1 MKQCKCCH
9 SEIYLSPFFT
19 LNNMPDSAQGF
30 LEKDDLSN
38 DKGSDIEVY
47 QCPYCG
53 LVQLFCEPVPYYKD
67 VIRAT
72 GLSEEMKAFRNNQFA
87 GLADKYQLK
96 HKKIIEYG
104 AFTGDVLDVVRNS
117 FPCVA
122 YGLEHSPN
130 SVKTGLDKGLNMIQG
145 YLDSEDIVL
154 QEGPF
159 DLFYCLNFM
168 EHMVNPEGFL
178 KGAAANLSEEGI
190 GVIEVPNC
198 DMIFTEKLY
207 SEFISD
213 HLMYF
218 TKETLIQ
225 MLNRNGFEVL
235 ECDVIWY
242 DYIIS
247 AVVRKKKLIDGN
259 GFSIQYEKMREI
271 IHEFLQ
277 EHITEGKIAVWG
289 AGHQSIANLSI
300 LNMKEYISCVI
311 DSAPFK
317 QKKYT
322 PASHLL
328 IMSPDVLENNEIKT
342 VLIMAGG
349 YSDEVASIIL
359 EKYKN
364 VRAYILRQD
373 FVEEI
378 RA

>member
-1 MKQCKCCH
+1 MNQCKCCH
-9 SEIYLSPFFT
+9 SELYSSPFFV

-30 LEKDDLSN
+30 LQNEELLN

-72 GLSEEMKAFRNNQFA
+72 GLSEEMKAFRKKQFA
-87 GLADKYQLK
+87 GLADKYQLNQ
-96 HKKIIEYG
+96 KKVIEYG
-104 AFTGDVLDVVRNS
+104 AFTGDVLEIVKNS
-117 FPCVA
+117 FPCDA
-122 YGLEHSPN
+122 YGLENGLN
-130 SVKTGLDKGLNMIQG
+130 SVNAGTVKGLNMIKG
-145 YLDSEDIVL
+145 YMDSETTVL
-154 QEGPF
+154 KEGPF

-178 KGAAANLSEEGI
+178 KGAAANLSEDGI
-190 GVIEVPNC
+190 GLIEVPNC

-218 TKETLIQ
+218 TKDTLIQ
-225 MLNRNGFEVL
+225 MLSRNGFEVL
-235 ECDVIWY
+235 ECEVIWY

-259 GFSIQYEKMREI
+259 AFTIQYDKMRKMVRD
-271 IHEFLQ
+271 FLK

-300 LNMKEYISCVI
+300 LDMKEYISCVI

-317 QKKYT
+317 QNKYT

-328 IMSPDVLENNEIKT
+328 VLPPNVLENNEINT

-364 VRAYILRQD
+364 VRPYILRQD